1 MKSEPGILLTD
12 VIVTPIELGKIQR
25 ELFAI
30 DDFLVQAKNKSAHA
44 TMPTPGSLL
53 QSLISSSKLE
63 MLKSDERTQLVNQL
77 KYVRRTAPVVH
88 ITFASTPSKRALR
101 ALVKWFRSN
110 IHPNTLIEPGVQAS
124 IGGGC
129 LIRTSTKTF
138 DFSIQKILAD
148 SKPNLARSLQ
158 A

>member
-30 DDFLVQAKNKSAHA
+30 DDFLVQAKNKSAHTA
-44 TMPTPGSLL
+44 MPTPGPLL
-53 QSLISSSKLE
+53 QSLITSSKLD

-101 ALVKWFRSN
+101 ALVKWFRAN

-129 LIRTSTKTF
+129 LVRTSTKTF
-138 DFSIQKILAD
+138 DFSIQKILAET
-148 SKPNLARSLQ
+148 KPNLARSLQ

>member
-1 MKSEPGILLTD
+1 MKSEPGIDLTD

-30 DDFLVQAKNKSAHA
+30 DDFLKQAETKSTHA
-44 TMPTPGSLL
+44 AMPAPGPLL
-53 QSLISSSKLE
+53 QSLITSSKLE
-63 MLKSDERTQLVNQL
+63 MLKTDERTQLVNKL
-77 KYVRRTAPVVH
+77 KFVRRTAPVVH

-101 ALVKWFRSN
+101 ALVKWFRAN

-129 LIRTSTKTF
+129 LVRTSTKTF
-138 DFSIQKILAD
+138 DFSIQKILAE
-148 SKPNLARSLQ
+148 SKPNLIKSLQ
-158 A
+158 S